1 MPKVNGREFSYSK
14 EGQEKAQRYA
24 KKTGKKLKHGP
35 ARAAAAKRLAGK
47 MRSY

>member
-24 KKTGKKLKHGP
+24 QKTGKKIKKSD
-35 ARAAAAKRLAGK
+35 ARAVAAKRLAGK
-47 MRSY
+47 MRAR